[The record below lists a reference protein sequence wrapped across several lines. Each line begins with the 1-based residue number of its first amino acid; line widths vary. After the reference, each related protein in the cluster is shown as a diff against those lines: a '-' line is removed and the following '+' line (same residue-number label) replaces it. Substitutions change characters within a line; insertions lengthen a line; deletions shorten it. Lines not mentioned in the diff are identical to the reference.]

1 MDNFSEDAYETDE
14 GGDVRPAV
22 LHEWI
27 RTISNHV
34 CDVLV
39 ETVRTFGNQTVSK
52 VSLKYPGNIKTVGI
66 YRPYTQPML
75 TDWQRERRS
84 KVVPLQT

>member
-1 MDNFSEDAYETDE
+1 MQQSHNLTVHNFREDAYETDE

-39 ETVRTFGNQTVSK
+39 ETVRTFGTDRQSAKSASNTPVI
-52 VSLKYPGNIKTVGI
+52 LK
-66 YRPYTQPML
+66 L
-75 TDWQRERRS
+75 LEFTDHTPSRC
-84 KVVPLQT
+84 